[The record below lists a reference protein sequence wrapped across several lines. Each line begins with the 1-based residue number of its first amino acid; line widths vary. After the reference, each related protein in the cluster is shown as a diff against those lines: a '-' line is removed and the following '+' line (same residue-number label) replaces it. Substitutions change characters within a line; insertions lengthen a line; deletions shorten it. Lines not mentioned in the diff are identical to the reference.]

1 MALATQHFRGDFS
14 SRVVEFQP
22 LQAHSLRFWLTAL
35 GDDYMTGVAFIG
47 DGPACLVDMG
57 TIVAAKATRPNI
69 MSDVVGP
76 HFPVRFHF
84 REEIVLKDP
93 LSLGDRLPDLWLVLE
108 IRVFFREF
116 LSNQLNPSGLRSGSS
131 GLDQSRGRLCFYV
144 RNGRID
150 TPQPHGIIQ
159 RSVGRIENVGGTIVA
174 VDTVEHPHGQSF
186 LFGGQW
192 IVF

>member
-1 MALATQHFRGDFS
+1 MALATQDFRGDFS

-35 GDDYMTGVAFIG
+35 GGDYMTRVACIG

-69 MSDVVGP
+69 MPDIVGP

-93 LSLGDRLPDLWLVLE
+93 LSLGDRLPDLWLVLV
-108 IRVFFREF
+108 IRVFFREV
-116 LSNQLNPSGLRSGSS
+116 LSNQGNPTGLRNGS
-131 GLDQSRGRLCFYV
+131 RR
-144 RNGRID
+144 
-150 TPQPHGIIQ
+150 P
-159 RSVGRIENVGGTIVA
+159 
-174 VDTVEHPHGQSF
+174 
-186 LFGGQW
+186 
-192 IVF
+192 